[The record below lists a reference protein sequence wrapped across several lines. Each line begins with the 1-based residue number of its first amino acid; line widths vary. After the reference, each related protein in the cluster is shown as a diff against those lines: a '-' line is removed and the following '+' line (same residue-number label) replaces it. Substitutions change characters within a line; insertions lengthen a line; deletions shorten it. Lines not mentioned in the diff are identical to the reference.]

1 MALKSLLCPVTK
13 HKIDLRFPER
23 RHCADE
29 DEPQDGLDDNYFS
42 GFYPIDEVSPSM
54 LVSGYFESAKD
65 REQRILFNDD
75 VFVPN
80 RIDTSG
86 TLYELFA
93 DFDTDNEVAE
103 RCGLCDEGDEA
114 IPVSHCSVSR
124 AACKPTPEQA
134 DGRIER
140 NTTTKTLKRAEWYE
154 RKSLDGDTIMET
166 RKVMKVIYHHSHG
179 LRGRKPIKPSRET
192 LRRMQV
198 VDHSTSFLDQEY
210 AEVMSG

>member
-1 MALKSLLCPVTK
+1 MATHEFNIRLTVCSHPDLVMRPCPKSRKRRCKGNLATLRHTNCNTCHVLLSNK
-13 HKIDLRFPER
+13 H
-23 RHCADE
+23 
-29 DEPQDGLDDNYFS
+29 Q
-42 GFYPIDEVSPSM
+42 
-54 LVSGYFESAKD
+54 
-65 REQRILFNDD
+65 
-75 VFVPN
+75 
-80 RIDTSG
+80 SG

-93 DFDTDNEVAE
+93 DLDTDNEVAE